1 MSDPKTP
8 QELTKKGN
16 VKRPSYALV
25 AEWCLKAWEQLPTE
39 QIIKSFVDCNC
50 GKFRDDSLLHSR
62 LKNLVSEDSSE
73 STQAEEHSGL
83 TDNESGV
90 EELDHIVDGLDE
102 ILLDD

>member
-62 LKNLVSEDSSE
+62 NNKTIVSLSYELLVKCFS
-73 STQAEEHSGL
+73 
-83 TDNESGV
+83 
-90 EELDHIVDGLDE
+90 
-102 ILLDD
+102 